1 MSRFGKLLI
10 AALLF
15 TGFSAFAQDSNQPA
29 SASPGAKP
37 DHMRGDR
44 VEQKLKRL
52 SKRLNLTADQKEKL
66 RPVLQDEEQQ
76 LKSLE
81 DDNSMTLQQKHRK
94 TREIRMSVRSQMDAI
109 LTPEQ
114 KDKLQSER
122 PRTSGRHRRRLGTAN
137 SGQGDPQ

>member
-15 TGFSAFAQDSNQPA
+15 TGFSTFAQTSDQPA
-29 SASPGAKP
+29 SAPPGAKP
-37 DHMRGDR
+37 NHMRGDR
-44 VEQKLKRL
+44 AEQKLKRL
-52 SKRLNLTADQKEKL
+52 SKRLNLTDDQKEKL

-76 LKSLE
+76 LKSVE
-81 DDNSMTLQQKHRK
+81 DDNSMTSQQKHRK
-94 TREIRMSVRSQMDAI
+94 MREIRMSVRSQMDAI

-122 PRTSGRHRRRLGTAN
+122 PRTGGRHRRRLGAAN
-137 SGQGDPQ
+137 SDPGDPI